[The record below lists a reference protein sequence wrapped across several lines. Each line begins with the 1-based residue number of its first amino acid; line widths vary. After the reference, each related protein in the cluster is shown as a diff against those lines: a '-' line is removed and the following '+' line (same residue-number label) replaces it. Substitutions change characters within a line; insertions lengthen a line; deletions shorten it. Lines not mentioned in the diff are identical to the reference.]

1 MGRSIFVFPPKG
13 GGNHA
18 KEFFMKNRF
27 KILGIIALVA
37 VMVSVTGCVTASS
50 IGGTG
55 DGHGLF
61 SGGAARTAVT
71 EGATEIASYS
81 VILMLFD
88 AGYADYAAKVK
99 SAEASGKQITTTTTW
114 YFGIFSKITA
124 YAK

>member
-1 MGRSIFVFPPKG
+1 
-13 GGNHA
+13 
-18 KEFFMKNRF
+18 MKNF
-27 KILGIIALVA
+27 SKLLGIIALLA
-37 VMVSVTGCVTASS
+37 VIGFSVTGCVTASS

-99 SAEASGKQITTTTTW
+99 SAENAGKKITTTTTW

-124 YAK
+124 YAR